1 MKGIIL
7 NLLQAVVEQEHGEV
21 VWDEVL
27 DDAGVSGVYTAL
39 GNYDD
44 GDVMALVAALAA
56 HTDQP
61 PADVLRW
68 FGRSAMPYLA
78 TRYPDFF
85 SPEDPVTFVT
95 TLHDVIHAEVVKLY
109 PGAVPPALAFS
120 DVTGRT
126 VTVEYRSERALADL
140 AVGFLHGAA
149 DVYGTTLSIRQEV
162 LDDAGTHVQLH
173 CAFDAA

>member
-7 NLLQAVVEQEHGEV
+7 NLLQAVVEQEHGEA
-21 VWDEVL
+21 VWDEVI

-44 GDVMALVAALAA
+44 DDVRALVEALAA
-56 HTDQP
+56 RTGTP
-61 PADVLRW
+61 PHEVLRW
-68 FGRSAMPYLA
+68 FGRAAMPHLA
-78 TRYPDFF
+78 ARYPAFF
-85 SPEDPVTFVT
+85 TPDDPVTFVT

-109 PGAVPPALAFS
+109 PGATPPALSFS

-126 VTVEYRSERALADL
+126 VTVEYRSDRAMADL

-149 DVYGTTLSIRQEV
+149 DVYGATLSIRQAA
-162 LDDAGTHVQLH
+162 LDPGGTRVHLH
-173 CAFDAA
+173 CSFEPG